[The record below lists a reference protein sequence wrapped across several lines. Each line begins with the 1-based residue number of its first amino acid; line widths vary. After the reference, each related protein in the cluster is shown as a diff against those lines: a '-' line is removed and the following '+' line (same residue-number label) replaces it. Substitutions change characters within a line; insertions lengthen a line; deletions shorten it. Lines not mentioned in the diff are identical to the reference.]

1 MKKIIIIILLLIF
14 IHCNKN
20 PTSSDNDSNNEEN
33 PPRWKIDTLAY
44 PGSYQ
49 TLMSDIY
56 ATSPENVYVVGH
68 NSQGVGVMWHY
79 NGSEWEDVKLNISQ
93 GGSIVR
99 TIGLDGGIIGFSE
112 DDIWAVGR
120 KCFQG
125 PDSSLIIHYDGKEW
139 SEAPI
144 KRQLDLTSIGGD
156 SPDNIWCGG
165 IQQSLYHYDGN
176 SWKSDSID
184 HPFPPLEV
192 LITYDIESHPTA
204 GTYLIAYTR
213 RVNMYSGICYL
224 CKYNDQEKRWMV
236 FDSPN
241 YISYFSDLWFSPS
254 GILYSDFGECL
265 CVWNEESWS
274 IHANSMSTGGFI
286 WDIFGVDD
294 NDFYYLANGISD
306 SLHDYCGKVFH
317 FDGTEWKAIEGLTY
331 PDIEYTAGW
340 SDGEYLFVVAWIK
353 DNNTDKSIVVHG
365 KCPE

>member
-112 DDIWAVGR
+112 DNIWAVGR

-139 SEAPI
+139 SEVPI
-144 KRQLDLTSIGGD
+144 KRQLGLSSIGGD

-165 IQQSLYHYDGN
+165 YRQSLYHYDGN
-176 SWKSDSID
+176 SWKPDSID
-184 HPFPPLEV
+184 CPFPIMSPRPL
-192 LITYDIESHPTA
+192 LPIIYDIKSHPTA
-204 GTYLIAYTR
+204 GTYLIAFT
-213 RVNMYSGICYL
+213 GDICYL

-236 FDSPN
+236 FDSPK
-241 YISYFSDLWFSPS
+241 YISFFSDLWFSPS

-265 CVWNEESWS
+265 RVWNEESWS

-306 SLHDYCGKVFH
+306 SLYDYCGKVFH

-340 SDGEYLFVVAWIK
+340 SDGEYLFVVALIR